1 MENKIQIA
9 FAAINDRVEANIPS
23 AAEVEIKGKEF
34 ISWGDNNNYPDFLYS
49 LYTECPTLQSIV
61 NGITDFVKGNKITS
75 TVGDIEDDYAKC
87 VVDYVLT
94 GAFALQVIE
103 NKSGQISKVKW
114 VDIRNLRSNK
124 DNTVFF
130 YSEDWS
136 KSYGRVKTVGIPKFI
151 KGVSQPTSILVVKNP
166 QSRSTYPVVSWG
178 SAIRAALTEI
188 EISKFHLNEICN
200 NFSGSA
206 VINFNNGVPTDEQK
220 DEIERA
226 VNKKFTGAGNA
237 GRFLLTFNDS
247 ADNAVTVTRLGT
259 DDFDKR
265 YDALAKKTRQELFTA
280 FRANPNLFGIP
291 TENLGFSQEEYEGA
305 FRLFNR
311 TVVKPIIKLLCGAFD
326 TIYGKENTVTVEP
339 FSLDENNNAEET
351 VS

>member
-1 MENKIQIA
+1 MENNKIQIA

-23 AAEVEIKGKEF
+23 AAETEIKGKDF
-34 ISWGDNNNYPDFLYS
+34 IVWGDNNSYPDFLYN

-61 NGITDFVKGNKITS
+61 NGITDYVKGNNITS

-87 VVDYVLT
+87 AVDYILY
-94 GAFALQVIE
+94 GAFALQIIE
-103 NKSGQISKVKW
+103 NKAGQISKVKW
-114 VDIRNLRSNK
+114 VDMRKLRSNK
-124 DNTVFF
+124 DNTVYF

-136 KSYGRVKTVGIPKFI
+136 RSYGRVQTVALPKFI
-151 KGVSQPTSILVVKNP
+151 KGMSQEISVMVVKNP
-166 QSRSTYPVVSWG
+166 QSRSTYPVIAWG
-178 SAIRAALTEI
+178 SAVRAALTEI

-206 VINFNNGVPTDEQK
+206 IINFNNGVPSDEDK

-226 VNKKFTGAGNA
+226 ISKKFTGAGNA
-237 GRFLLTFNDS
+237 GRFLLSFNDS
-247 ADNAVTVTRLGT
+247 AENAVSVTRLGS

-265 YDALAKKTRQELFTA
+265 YEALAKKTRQELFTA
-280 FRANPNLFGIP
+280 FRVNPNLFGIP

-305 FRLFNR
+305 FKLFNR
-311 TVVKPIIKLLCGAFD
+311 TVVKPIIRLLCKAFD
-326 TIYGKENTVTVEP
+326 DIYGTENTVTVEP
-339 FSLDENNNAEET
+339 FSLDENNEET